1 MNIHSLF
8 VLKKNGVCV
17 YSRNFTEEFENI
29 DVNLITPFFSA
40 IFSFSEN
47 LISRNLEELEMSDL
61 RFTFKVDEEYIFT
74 ILADASVSLL
84 FVSSCLNTIAEIF
97 YEEIKHIAY
106 EDLFRELEN
115 PELDHKIDDVITAKE
130 ELGQEVYQK
139 IIDMFENLIFEN
151 EILGAAL
158 LSTKGSIVYSSLPHS
173 ILLSSLKELEIR
185 FMTGALNLPELF
197 YSLETGQ
204 KVFSKLIMDQD
215 KNIGFL
221 MVLLFDKNVSLG
233 MADVLLHK
241 IGNRITKRI
250 L

>member
-17 YSRNFTEEFENI
+17 YSRNFTDEFENI

-84 FVSSCLNTIAEIF
+84 FVSSCLNTIAQIF
-97 YEEIKHIAY
+97 YKEIKHTAY

-115 PELDHKIDDVITAKE
+115 PELDTKIDDVITARE

-204 KVFSKLIMDQD
+204 KVFSKLIMDED